1 VSCCQKV
8 CVNPAAPAS
17 GNVMSPDEL
26 QHLIVAHY
34 AQGREFAE
42 QINTRRGRGSTRQV
56 HLRVQ
61 QFEPG
66 D

>member
-1 VSCCQKV
+1 
-8 CVNPAAPAS
+8 
-17 GNVMSPDEL
+17 MSPDEL

-42 QINTRRGRGSTRQV
+42 QINTRRGRESTRQV

-61 QFEPG
+61 QLEPG